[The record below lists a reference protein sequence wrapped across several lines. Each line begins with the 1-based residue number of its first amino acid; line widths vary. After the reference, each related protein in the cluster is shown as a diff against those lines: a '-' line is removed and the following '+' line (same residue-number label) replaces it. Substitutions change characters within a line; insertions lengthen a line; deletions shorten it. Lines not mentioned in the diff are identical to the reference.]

1 MELFSIPS
9 RPASNLLHDHF
20 GSGIFRRQV
29 AAHVVTFFLIGQSRS
44 TPCRLRLAP
53 PSLKWLLNHSCA
65 AATHPLQWPS
75 LCGFWQAAPL
85 NGCCCP
91 APSRQGRSRL
101 RCSCNLQE
109 TERKSPPG
117 VRQRGTHRG
126 SRREWGDEERRK
138 KRVIVDLQAPPPPRH
153 RNRSSSP
160 AAVNFEIGRHRR
172 PLFNELRY
180 SCLSLPSIHTYTC
193 SSYSAICIW
202 LLQLQPGNK
211 PRFVGWRRLRPSI
224 ILATLGLKH
233 AVSFV

>member
-1 MELFSIPS
+1 MSFEASPAKPKMASQPLVCGSNTPS
-9 RPASNLLHDHF
+9 AVAQPLWFLASCTAEWLLLPSPKPA
-20 GSGIFRRQV
+20 RQEQTEV
-29 AAHVVTFFLIGQSRS
+29 QLQLARDREKEPPGGKAAWHAQ
-44 TPCRLRLAP
+44 RLA
-53 PSLKWLLNHSCA
+53 
-65 AATHPLQWPS
+65 
-75 LCGFWQAAPL
+75 
-85 NGCCCP
+85 
-91 APSRQGRSRL
+91 QGMGGR
-101 RCSCNLQE
+101 
-109 TERKSPPG
+109 RKK
-117 VRQRGTHRG
+117 
-126 SRREWGDEERRK
+126 K

-224 ILATLGLKH
+224 ILATLG
-233 AVSFV
+233 